1 MQGSGWIR
9 ERPGGLDGMV
19 NIKINLGGMF
29 CQGQRE
35 TSMDWCWNVEAH
47 WWTKTAYGEERTD
60 TQRQEPGGYH
70 TAVGGG
76 LHILS
81 GLSDLLHCCTS
92 ALGTLLSS
100 PAQAVSMPTPL
111 QKLSSFIHFAGLH
124 VKSSKSTVSIVPVFS
139 SFIFSGFPRQILR
152 PMNLQALLRYSGAS
166 VFCPNVLLQ
175 FYVPKNLYGI
185 SLLCPVI
192 LSIWNNNAE
201 CLLIHFWSSCFSEYN

>member
-1 MQGSGWIR
+1 MGCSVRGR
-9 ERPGGLDGMV
+9 GRPPWTGAEMLKPTDEQKLHTGRRGQ
-19 NIKINLGGMF
+19 IHRGRNL
-29 CQGQRE
+29 
-35 TSMDWCWNVEAH
+35 EAI
-47 WWTKTAYGEERTD
+47 
-60 TQRQEPGGYH
+60 TQLWAEDF
-70 TAVGGG
+70 TF
-76 LHILS
+76 ILAS
-81 GLSDLLHCCTS
+81 LSDLLHCCTS

>member
-1 MQGSGWIR
+1 MLKPTDEQKLHTGRRGQIHR
-9 ERPGGLDGMV
+9 GR
-19 NIKINLGGMF
+19 NL
-29 CQGQRE
+29 
-35 TSMDWCWNVEAH
+35 EAI
-47 WWTKTAYGEERTD
+47 
-60 TQRQEPGGYH
+60 TQLWAEDF
-70 TAVGGG
+70 TF
-76 LHILS
+76 ILVS
-81 GLSDLLHCCTS
+81 LSDLLHCCTS